1 MINGL
6 IVCGAHLQGDGITVG
21 LVGEMDAW
29 ERLRGMEMEVMVFPL
44 SDPNGDIYI
53 VMGHYEIQLMEFV
66 DKHFIMDAFTIMLE
80 SVVAETGEISFF
92 APNGISMD
100 DLLSGFA
107 GTD

>member
-6 IVCGAHLQGDGITVG
+6 IVCGSHLQGDGVTIG
-21 LVGEMDAW
+21 LVGEMSAW
-29 ERLRGMEMEVMVFPL
+29 EKLRGMEMEVMVFPL
-44 SDPNGDIYI
+44 SDPHGDIYI
-53 VMGHYEIQLMEFV
+53 VMLHYELQLMEFV
-66 DKHFIMDAFTIMLE
+66 DKQFIMEACIMMLE
-80 SVVAETGEISFF
+80 SVVAETGEINFF